1 MNGTKGAKIV
11 EKENKKEKERTPIVV
26 LALDGSDASRRALE
40 PARRIAQAL
49 GAQLDVLYVVESPL
63 VRTPV
68 QEPILV
74 GDFRGGEG
82 WDAEAVR
89 AYLEGRWEAIPEAKI
104 YVAFGRPARE
114 IVCFAAERE
123 ASLIV
128 LATRGRTGL
137 PRAVLGSVAEECV
150 RSSHIP
156 VLVIPAAEKR
166 APRRERVKREGRHVT
181 VIGGRRLPSHA

>member
-1 MNGTKGAKIV
+1 MEQ
-11 EKENKKEKERTPIVV
+11 EKEKTRAPVVV
-26 LALDGSDASRRALE
+26 LALDGSDSSRRALA
-40 PARRIAQAL
+40 PARHIAQAL
-49 GAQLDVLYVVESPL
+49 GAQIDVLYVVESPL
-63 VRTPV
+63 VHARVP
-68 QEPILV
+68 EPILA
-74 GDFRGGEG
+74 GDFRGGTG

-89 AYLEGRWEAIPEAKI
+89 AYLEGRWEPIPDAKV

-114 IVCFAAERE
+114 IVCFAADRG

-166 APRRERVKREGRHVT
+166 PPRRPRAKRENRST
-181 VIGGRRLPSHA
+181 VIGGRRLPTHP